1 MFDAKV
7 LFEQIL
13 ELRDNP
19 GAFRELRG
27 QEFEVQRDRKMLF
40 PSDQTCTSWMSV
52 TCGRG
57 IPARDLVSP
66 SRDVLR

>member
-13 ELRDNP
+13 EMRDNP

-27 QEFEVQRDRKMLF
+27 QEFDVQRDRKMLF
-40 PSDQTCTSWMSV
+40 PQRPNVHVVDVGHLRTSNSS
-52 TCGRG
+52 TRPG
-57 IPARDLVSP
+57 
-66 SRDVLR
+66 